1 MVFALH
7 LHICI
12 DKVIPVGGIRFL
24 LLFRMHTCRYL
35 DILKIST
42 IYMNLTSDLKI
53 RVFVKSQ

>member
-12 DKVIPVGGIRFL
+12 DKVIPVSYDFYFYFGC
-24 LLFRMHTCRYL
+24 TCRYL

-42 IYMNLTSDLKI
+42 ISMNLTSDLKI

>member
-12 DKVIPVGGIRFL
+12 DKVIPVYDFY
-24 LLFRMHTCRYL
+24 FYFTCRYL

>member
-12 DKVIPVGGIRFL
+12 DKVIPVYDFYFYFGC
-24 LLFRMHTCRYL
+24 TCRCL
-35 DILKIST
+35 DMLKIST